1 MDSKG
6 VLVCGSVDVRLI
18 WGILVRS
25 IFGET
30 LNYMNILVVDDTP
43 DNLRLLSNILVEEG
57 FQVHPVSNGEK
68 AISAAQA
75 RPPDLI
81 LLDIMMPDM
90 DGYTVCKHLKADE
103 LTREVPV
110 ILMST
115 QGEVFDKVK
124 GFTLGAVDYITKP
137 FEAEEV
143 LSRVRTHGRLRL
155 MQRQLHDQNLQLQ
168 QEITERKRAEEA
180 LQKVN
185 ATKNTFFSILAHDL
199 RSPFSS
205 LLGSAELALEYFD
218 QSSLDEIRQHLVRI
232 KKSADTFYALLEN
245 VLAWARLQRGRV
257 EYSPENIPVHELVRH
272 LAELFVE
279 LAEQKQI
286 AINNDVP
293 QDLSVYADIN
303 MLNVIL
309 RNLLSNALKFTPP
322 QGTITLTAR
331 QCEQKIEI
339 SIADTGIGIAEADI
353 PNLLRLDNRTTT
365 LGTAGEQGTGL
376 GLPLCNELIEKNKG
390 TLQITSIL
398 DQGITVLLT
407 LPASAPTAGAS
418 SQILLDNV
426 DKEHILQALRTLPK
440 ETIADLSDAVEAFNL
455 TQTKT
460 LLEIIRTHN
469 QPLAEILIDYAN
481 HFQFEELQTLCH
493 EALFPS

>member
-1 MDSKG
+1 MERDPLNRVKI
-6 VLVCGSVDVRLI
+6 LI
-18 WGILVRS
+18 
-25 IFGET
+25 
-30 LNYMNILVVDDTP
+30 VDDTP
-43 DNLRLLSNILVEEG
+43 GNLRLLSNILVEEG

-68 AISAAQA
+68 AISAAHA

-81 LLDIMMPDM
+81 LLNIMMPDM

-110 ILMST
+110 IFMNG

-137 FEAEEV
+137 FETEEV
-143 LSRVRTHGRLRL
+143 LSRVRTHVRLRL

-168 QEITERKRAEEA
+168 QEIAERKHAEEA
-180 LQKVN
+180 LQKAN

-205 LLGSAELALEYFD
+205 LLGSTELALEYFD
-218 QSSLDEIRQHLVRI
+218 QSSPDEIRQHLVRI
-232 KKSADTFYALLEN
+232 KRSAETFYALLEN
-245 VLAWARLQRGRV
+245 VLTWARLQRGRV
-257 EYSPENIPVHELVRH
+257 EYSPENIPVYELVRH
-272 LAELFVE
+272 LAELFAE

-286 AINNDVP
+286 AISNDVP

-331 QCEQKIEI
+331 QCEQEIEI

-353 PNLLRLDNRTTT
+353 PNLLCLDKKTST
-365 LGTAGEQGTGL
+365 LGTAGEHGTGL

-398 DQGITVLLT
+398 DQSTIVLLT
-407 LPASAPTAGAS
+407 LPASAPTHKAS
-418 SQILLDNV
+418 AQTVSDNV
-426 DKEHILQALRTLPK
+426 DKEHILQALRQLPEETL
-440 ETIADLSDAVEAFNL
+440 TDLLNAVETFNL

-460 LLEIIRTHN
+460 LIEIIHTHN
-469 QPLAEILIDYAN
+469 RPLAEILIDYAN
-481 HFQFEELQTLCH
+481 HFQFEGLQTLFH
-493 EALFPS
+493 EALFLTLEDIT